1 MAFSTGYAAAW
12 SDVQSLYTR
21 LNTARQ
27 KFSMSTVSVPGNPGT
42 MSPTQVT
49 ALKNAVEAMSSN
61 QYVSSTA
68 NTGITVPAVGT
79 LIYPDIFNSMSN
91 TITNIQNKCVHNAA
105 FYTSN
110 HGFGSFSNHGFS
122 SFGNHG
128 FDSNGN
134 FTFHSSSGT
143 ANSFTS

>member
-1 MAFSTGYAAAW
+1 MAFSTGSAAVW

-27 KFSMSTVSVPGNPGT
+27 KFSIATVSVPGNPGT

-49 ALKNAVEAMSSN
+49 ALKNAIEAMSSN
-61 QYVSSTA
+61 KYVSTTA

-79 LIYPDIFNSMSN
+79 LIYPNIFNSMSN

-110 HGFGSFSNHGFS
+110 HGFGSN
-122 SFGNHG
+122 GNHG
-128 FDSNGN
+128 FDSNSN
-134 FTFHSSSGT
+134 NTFHSSSGK
-143 ANSFTS
+143 ANSFSS